1 MRIKGLA
8 ILAGLVLLAG
18 AVASGGPAYAEPF
31 ACTATL
37 DGGQEVP
44 PVDSEGGGTATID
57 FDSDTNELTWEI
69 EFSELS
75 GPATAAHFHGPAEE
89 GENAGVQ
96 VNIGEVSGLES
107 PMSGSAELTAEQ
119 AQMLLDG
126 QMYINIHTEQNPDGE
141 IRGQVSCEPESDDG
155 QAPGGQTPGG
165 QAGEWQNATLTV
177 GSEEFDIQY
186 MISGG
191 TLDELTADPET
202 QVLTAMITTEE
213 DGELVIQLPRDVID
227 STDDAG
233 ADLEYIVYVDEIEE
247 FADEEND
254 ADIRTLTIPFANQ
267 SEQVDIV
274 GTSMVPEFGAIT
286 AIVLGVAI
294 VGIIAATAAYG
305 RTRFMPGA

>member
-1 MRIKGLA
+1 MRAKGLA

-31 ACTATL
+31 ECTATL
-37 DGGQEVP
+37 DGAQEVP
-44 PVDSEGGGTATID
+44 PVETEGAGTATAS
-57 FDSDTNELTWEI
+57 FDSDTNELSWDI
-69 EFSELS
+69 EFSGLS

-89 GENAGVQ
+89 GANAGVQ

-119 AQMLLDG
+119 AQMLLDR
-126 QMYINIHTEQNPDGE
+126 QLYINIHTEENPDGE
-141 IRGQVSCEPESDDG
+141 IRGQVSCEPESD
-155 QAPGGQTPGG
+155 GGQTPGG
-165 QAGEWQNATLTV
+165 QTTGGQTGEWQNATLTI
-177 GSEEFDIQY
+177 GDEEFDIQY

-213 DGELVIQLPRDVID
+213 DGELVIQLPRDIID

-247 FADEEND
+247 FADEDNA
-254 ADIRTLTIPFANQ
+254 ADVRTLTIPFANQ

-286 AIVLGVAI
+286 AIVLAVAI
-294 VGIIAATAAYG
+294 VGIIAATAVYG
-305 RTRFMPGA
+305 RTRFMPGT